1 MKIKIE
7 NIDQIDRAAEIF
19 INYTEGHNIFAFYG
33 SMGAGKTSLIKA
45 ICNKLGSIDTV
56 TSPSFTLVN
65 EYRTDKDDLIY
76 HFDFFRIET
85 QEEVFDFGF
94 EEYLMSGKKCFMEWP
109 EKVESLLPPE
119 TLRVDIRVKP
129 DLTRIVLLKP

>member
-1 MKIKIE
+1 MQILIE
-7 NIDQIDRAAEIF
+7 NTDQLGKAAEEF
-19 INYTEGHNIFAFYG
+19 IKHTEGHNIFAFYG

-65 EYRTDKDDLIY
+65 EYKTRYGDILY
-76 HFDFFRIET
+76 HFDFFRIKK

-94 EEYLMSGKKCFMEWP
+94 EEYLESGRKCFMEWP
-109 EKVESLLPPE
+109 EKVESLLPE
-119 TLRVDIRVKP
+119 LTVEVHINVNTDNSREVKVS
-129 DLTRIVLLKP
+129 I